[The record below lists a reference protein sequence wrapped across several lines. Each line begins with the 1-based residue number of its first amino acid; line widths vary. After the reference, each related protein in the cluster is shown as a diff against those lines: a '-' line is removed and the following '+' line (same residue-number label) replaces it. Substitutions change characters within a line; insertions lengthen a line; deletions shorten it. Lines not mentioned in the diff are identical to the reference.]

1 MPASGLVTKTVGVK
15 RIRVGAVHAL
25 KQSIQPTTAA
35 FESGWSTVEVS
46 HLLDGS
52 LYLDRS
58 QGTADASE
66 LARRIQ
72 ALLAY
77 SCSTDSDGIIFT
89 GSFFGDAVAQAR
101 SAIGIPVLRSF
112 DGVLDEAL
120 REDCPLYV
128 LSTAED
134 SVVLLQE
141 EFRQEVQRRAL
152 STTVS
157 GHVVEGALTA
167 VVSGDVARHD
177 ELVLN
182 AVESVD
188 PEATIVFAQFSMERV
203 LSPAIELRRQPV
215 VGPATSAVRL
225 LRRKIERL

>member
-1 MPASGLVTKTVGVK
+1 M
-15 RIRVGAVHAL
+15 GAVHAL
-25 KQSIQPTTAA
+25 KQSIQPTQVA
-35 FESGWSTVEVS
+35 FESEWSTVQVS

-72 ALLAY
+72 ALLTY
-77 SCSTDSDGIIFT
+77 SGSTGNDGIIFT

-101 SAIGIPVLRSF
+101 SAIGMPVLRSF

-120 REDCPLYV
+120 REDRPLYV

-141 EFRQEVQRRAL
+141 EFRREVQRRSR

-157 GHVVEGALTA
+157 GHAVEGALTA
-167 VVSGDVARHD
+167 VVSGEVARHD
-177 ELVLN
+177 DLVLN
-182 AVESVD
+182 AVEMVD

-225 LRRKIERL
+225 LRRKIELL

>member
-1 MPASGLVTKTVGVK
+1 M
-15 RIRVGAVHAL
+15 GAVHAL

-35 FESGWSTVEVS
+35 FESEWPTVEVS

-77 SCSTDSDGIIFT
+77 SSSTDSAGIIFT

-120 REDCPLYV
+120 REDRPLYV
-128 LSTAED
+128 LSTAVD

-152 STTVS
+152 STTIS

-167 VVSGDVARHD
+167 VVSGEAARHD

-203 LSPAIELRRQPV
+203 LSTAIELRRQSV

>member
-1 MPASGLVTKTVGVK
+1 M
-15 RIRVGAVHAL
+15 GAVHAL
-25 KQSIQPTTAA
+25 KQSIQPTQVA
-35 FESGWSTVEVS
+35 FESEWSTVQVS

-72 ALLAY
+72 ALLTY
-77 SCSTDSDGIIFT
+77 SGSTGNDGIIFT

-101 SAIGIPVLRSF
+101 SAIGMPVLRSF
-112 DGVLDEAL
+112 DGVLDGAL
-120 REDCPLYV
+120 REDRPLYV

-141 EFRQEVQRRAL
+141 EFRREVQRRSR

-157 GHVVEGALTA
+157 GHAVEGALTA
-167 VVSGDVARHD
+167 VVSGEVARHD
-177 ELVLN
+177 DLVLN
-182 AVESVD
+182 AVEMVD

-225 LRRKIERL
+225 LRRKIELL

>member
-1 MPASGLVTKTVGVK
+1 MGIK

-25 KQSIQPTTAA
+25 KQSIQPTQAA
-35 FESGWSTVEVS
+35 FESEWSTIEVS

-72 ALLAY
+72 ALLTY
-77 SCSTDSDGIIFT
+77 SSSTGTDGIIFT
-89 GSFFGDAVAQAR
+89 GSFFGDAVAHAR
-101 SAIGIPVLRSF
+101 NAIGIPVLRSF

-120 REDCPLYV
+120 REDRPLYV

-134 SVVLLQE
+134 SVGLLQE
-141 EFRQEVQRRAL
+141 EFRQEVQRRSR

-167 VVSGDVARHD
+167 VVSGEVARHD

-182 AVESVD
+182 AVEMVD

-215 VGPATSAVRL
+215 IGPATSAVRL
-225 LRRKIERL
+225 LRRKIALL

>member
-1 MPASGLVTKTVGVK
+1 M
-15 RIRVGAVHAL
+15 
-25 KQSIQPTTAA
+25 
-35 FESGWSTVEVS
+35 
-46 HLLDGS
+46 
-52 LYLDRS
+52 
-58 QGTADASE
+58 
-66 LARRIQ
+66 
-72 ALLAY
+72 
-77 SCSTDSDGIIFT
+77 
-89 GSFFGDAVAQAR
+89 
-101 SAIGIPVLRSF
+101 LRSF

-120 REDCPLYV
+120 REARPLYV

-152 STTVS
+152 STTIS

-167 VVSGDVARHD
+167 VVSGEAARHD

-203 LSPAIELRRQPV
+203 LSPAIELRRQSV

>member
-1 MPASGLVTKTVGVK
+1 M
-15 RIRVGAVHAL
+15 GAVHAL

-35 FESGWSTVEVS
+35 FESEWPTVEVS

-77 SCSTDSDGIIFT
+77 SSSTDSDGIIFT

-120 REDCPLYV
+120 RENRPLYV
-128 LSTAED
+128 LSTAVD

-152 STTVS
+152 STTIS

-167 VVSGDVARHD
+167 VVSGEAARHD

-203 LSPAIELRRQPV
+203 LSPAIELRRQSV

>member
-1 MPASGLVTKTVGVK
+1 
-15 RIRVGAVHAL
+15 VGAVHAL

-35 FESGWSTVEVS
+35 FESEWPTVEVS

-52 LYLDRS
+52 LYLGRS

-72 ALLAY
+72 ALLADG
-77 SCSTDSDGIIFT
+77 CSTDSDGIIFT

-120 REDCPLYV
+120 REDRPLYV
-128 LSTAED
+128 LSTAVD

-157 GHVVEGALTA
+157 GNVVEGALTA
-167 VVSGDVARHD
+167 VVSGEAARHD

-203 LSPAIELRRQPV
+203 LSPAIELRRQSV

>member
-1 MPASGLVTKTVGVK
+1 MGVK

-35 FESGWSTVEVS
+35 CEAEWATVEVS

-58 QGTADASE
+58 QGTVDASE

-120 REDCPLYV
+120 REDRPLYV

-167 VVSGDVARHD
+167 VVSGELARHD

-182 AVESVD
+182 AVENVD

-203 LSPAIELRRQPV
+203 LSPAIELRRQSV

-225 LRRKIERL
+225 LRRQIERL

>member
-1 MPASGLVTKTVGVK
+1 MIG
-15 RIRVGAVHAL
+15 
-25 KQSIQPTTAA
+25 
-35 FESGWSTVEVS
+35 
-46 HLLDGS
+46 GS
-52 LYLDRS
+52 LNCPNRTVNLDRS

-72 ALLAY
+72 ALLTY
-77 SCSTDSDGIIFT
+77 SGSTGNDGIIFT

-101 SAIGIPVLRSF
+101 SAIGMPVLRSF

-120 REDCPLYV
+120 REDRPLYV

-141 EFRQEVQRRAL
+141 EFRREVQRRSR

-157 GHVVEGALTA
+157 GHAVEGALTA
-167 VVSGDVARHD
+167 VVSGEVARHD
-177 ELVLN
+177 DLVLN
-182 AVESVD
+182 AVEMVD

-225 LRRKIERL
+225 LRRKIELL

>member
-1 MPASGLVTKTVGVK
+1 M
-15 RIRVGAVHAL
+15 GAVHAL

-35 FESGWSTVEVS
+35 FESEWPTVEVS

-77 SCSTDSDGIIFT
+77 SSSTDSDGIIFT

-120 REDCPLYV
+120 REDRPLYV
-128 LSTAED
+128 LSTAVD

-152 STTVS
+152 STTIS

-167 VVSGDVARHD
+167 VVSGEAARHD

-203 LSPAIELRRQPV
+203 LSTAIELRRQSV

>member
-1 MPASGLVTKTVGVK
+1 MGVK

-35 FESGWSTVEVS
+35 FESEWPTVEVS

-77 SCSTDSDGIIFT
+77 SSSTDSDGIIFT

-120 REDCPLYV
+120 REDRPLYV
-128 LSTAED
+128 LSTAVD

-167 VVSGDVARHD
+167 VVSGEAARHD

-203 LSPAIELRRQPV
+203 LSPAIELRRQSV

>member
-1 MPASGLVTKTVGVK
+1 VGVK

-35 FESGWSTVEVS
+35 FESEWSTVEVS

-120 REDCPLYV
+120 REDRPLYV
-128 LSTAED
+128 LSTAVD

-152 STTVS
+152 STTIS

-167 VVSGDVARHD
+167 VVSGEAARHD

-203 LSPAIELRRQPV
+203 LSPAIELRRQSV

>member
-1 MPASGLVTKTVGVK
+1 MGVK

-25 KQSIQPTTAA
+25 KQSVQPTQVA
-35 FESGWSTVEVS
+35 FESEWSTVQVS

-58 QGTADASE
+58 QGTADAPE

-72 ALLAY
+72 ALLTY
-77 SCSTDSDGIIFT
+77 SGSTGNDGIIFT

-101 SAIGIPVLRSF
+101 RAIGIPVLRSF
-112 DGVLDEAL
+112 DGVFDEAL
-120 REDCPLYV
+120 SEDRPLYV
-128 LSTAED
+128 LSTAGD

-141 EFRQEVQRRAL
+141 EFQREVQRRSR

-167 VVSGDVARHD
+167 LVSGEVARHD
-177 ELVLN
+177 DLVLN
-182 AVESVD
+182 AVEMVD

-225 LRRKIERL
+225 LRRKIELL

>member
-1 MPASGLVTKTVGVK
+1 MGVK

-35 FESGWSTVEVS
+35 FESEWPTVEVS

-77 SCSTDSDGIIFT
+77 SSSTDSDGIIFT

-120 REDCPLYV
+120 REDRPLYV
-128 LSTAED
+128 LSTAVD

-152 STTVS
+152 STTIS

-167 VVSGDVARHD
+167 VVSGEAARHD

-203 LSPAIELRRQPV
+203 LSPAIELRRQSV

>member
-1 MPASGLVTKTVGVK
+1 M
-15 RIRVGAVHAL
+15 GAVHAL

-35 FESGWSTVEVS
+35 FESEWPTVEVS

-77 SCSTDSDGIIFT
+77 SSSTDSDGIIFT

-120 REDCPLYV
+120 REDRPLYV
-128 LSTAED
+128 LSTAVD

-152 STTVS
+152 STTIS

-167 VVSGDVARHD
+167 VVSGEAARHD

-203 LSPAIELRRQPV
+203 LSPAIELRRQSV

>member
-1 MPASGLVTKTVGVK
+1 MGVK

-25 KQSIQPTTAA
+25 KQSIHPTTAA
-35 FESGWSTVEVS
+35 FESEWPTVEVS

-77 SCSTDSDGIIFT
+77 SSSTDSAGIIFT

-120 REDCPLYV
+120 REDRPLYV
-128 LSTAED
+128 LSTAVD

-152 STTVS
+152 STTIS

-167 VVSGDVARHD
+167 VVSGEAARHD

-203 LSPAIELRRQPV
+203 LSPAIELRRQSV